1 MVKKYFVLLLT
12 VFALFFSSCV
22 SKKKF
27 LEMQQSRLTAEQ
39 QVRQLT
45 EENNEQA
52 ARIKTMISDFET
64 IKSELME
71 SNAIKDQYI
80 NELNKDIVALKTN
93 LGEQK
98 KSLEN
103 KSYSFSFEQE
113 RLSESLKARDNTI
126 RSLEAQVKELEAD
139 ISEQASVLSD
149 RNIRISVLNDR
160 ISSLETELDRNEK
173 RQEELMA
180 QLQKARAETKNL
192 QAQLTEKDET
202 IKMLQN
208 NVNLL
213 KNELGGGN
221 N

>member
-1 MVKKYFVLLLT
+1 
-12 VFALFFSSCV
+12 
-22 SKKKF
+22 
-27 LEMQQSRLTAEQ
+27 MQQSRLTAEQ